1 MLFILFL
8 FLRHFYDAAV
18 WRFFAIPFTIE

>member
-18 WRFFAIPFTIE
+18 WRFFAIPF

>member
-18 WRFFAIPFTIE
+18 WHFFAIPFTIE